1 MTKVG
6 FIGLGSQGGPIARQ
20 IVDGGFPLTLWARRL
35 ETLEPYADTDASV
48 ASTPAE
54 LGAASDIVGICVTGD
69 ADVEDVLRR
78 ADGVLDGMN
87 AGGVVVLHST
97 IHPDTCVRVAEQAT
111 RRGIGVIDAPVSGG
125 GGAALQRKL
134 LVMVGGEPEHLALCR
149 PVFDTFADPVI
160 HLGPLGAGQKAKLV
174 NNLIFTA
181 LVTVGL
187 ETFAFADE
195 LGMDRNALAQV
206 LAHGSGGSQAATI
219 LARSGFD
226 TAGLRQAV
234 KNLDKDVRIV
244 LDVAR
249 GMQASEPAHIVELAT
264 RTLVTLTGETAA
276 PAP

>member
-1 MTKVG
+1 MA
-6 FIGLGSQGGPIARQ
+6 QQ
-20 IVDGGFPLTLWARRL
+20 IVGGGSPLPRWARRP
-35 ETLEPYADTDASV
+35 EPPEPYEDTDASV

-54 LGAASDIVGICVTGD
+54 LGAASDVVGVCVTGD
-69 ADVEDVLRR
+69 ADVEDVLWR
-78 ADGVLDGMN
+78 ADGVLQGMS

-97 IHPDTCVRVAEQAT
+97 IHPDTCVRVAEQAA

-125 GGAALQRKL
+125 GGAALRRKL
-134 LVMVGGEPEHLALCR
+134 LVMVGGEPEHLALGR

-206 LAHGSGGSQAATI
+206 LSHGSGGSQAAAI

-226 TAGLRQAV
+226 TTGLRQAV
-234 KNLDKDVRIV
+234 KNLAKDVRIV

-249 GMQASEPAHIVELAT
+249 GREASRPAHIVELAT
-264 RTLVTLTGETAA
+264 GTLATLGGDGAV
-276 PAP
+276 PAS